1 MPQPYPKEFRDDVIQ
16 VALNRDAKTTIAQ
29 IAKDFGIHEG
39 TLNKWIRQAEIDA
52 GNKPGKSTDES
63 AELRELR
70 RRTRLLEQE
79 NEVLRRAAAY
89 LSQANLPKRLYPL
102 VRELAA
108 DGIPVAVS
116 CRVLKLSRQP
126 YYRWLAAPVPE
137 AEVAEAYRANALFD
151 AHRDDP
157 EFGYRY
163 LADEAESAGQ
173 PMAVRTAWRLCSSNA
188 WFSAFG
194 KGRAKNGKKPGPPVH
209 DDLCAFVDAD
219 GRTRHEFH
227 ADAPNQLWLTDIS
240 EHHTGEGKL
249 YLCAVKDP
257 YSSRIVG
264 YSISSRMKA
273 RLAVD
278 ALEMAVARRGDVAG
292 CKTHS
297 DRGSQFR
304 SKKFTRALARHGII
318 GSMGRVGAAG
328 DNAAMESFFALLQ
341 KNVLDR
347 RRWATRD
354 QLRIAI
360 VTWIERTYHRRRRQA
375 RLGRLT
381 PIEYEAIIE
390 SPALAA

>member
-1 MPQPYPKEFRDDVIQ
+1 
-16 VALNRDAKTTIAQ
+16 
-29 IAKDFGIHEG
+29 
-39 TLNKWIRQAEIDA
+39 
-52 GNKPGKSTDES
+52 
-63 AELRELR
+63 
-70 RRTRLLEQE
+70 
-79 NEVLRRAAAY
+79 
-89 LSQANLPKRLYPL
+89 

-126 YYRWLAAPVPE
+126 YYRWLAAPIPE
-137 AEVAEAYRANALFD
+137 AVVIEAYRADALFD

-163 LADEAESAGQ
+163 LADEAEAAGQ
-173 PMAVRTAWRLCSSNA
+173 PMAARTAWRLCSASD

-209 DDLCAFVDAD
+209 DGLCAVVDAD
-219 GRTRHEFH
+219 GRTRHEFR
-227 ADAPNQLWLTDIS
+227 ADGPIQLWLTDVS
-240 EHHTGEGKL
+240 EHHTNEGKL
-249 YLCAVKDP
+249 YLCAVKDA

-278 ALEMAVARRGDVAG
+278 ALEMAVTRRGDVAG
-292 CKTHS
+292 CVTHS

-304 SKKFTRALARHGII
+304 SKKFTRALACHGII

-347 RRWATRD
+347 RRWTTRD

-381 PIEYEAIIE
+381 PVEYEAIIE
-390 SPALAA
+390 PAALAA